1 MDFVRKENSMFSH
14 MSLKTKMTLTVLT
27 SCLLCSLSAL
37 TISYFANQSQLHD
50 GIISKSRTILS
61 RLDKARS
68 FVATQ
73 GGLKHTM
80 ELISSKYT
88 SDSELTDQ
96 DKIDILKQVPIVAS
110 MKIGSDEANKEF
122 YQFRIFSDE
131 PRRKENMANAE
142 EMKIFKQFELDP
154 NLKEV
159 VINDNHILGVYK
171 PIYLKEKEGCLIC
184 HGSPEKSPWKN
195 GKDILGF
202 KMENWKDGK
211 LHGVFGIIS
220 NINVV
225 SKSQTEGQFFS
236 PTMVLLVGILIATL
250 FSLILGYFISHK
262 MCNTFNVISRT
273 ISERAVEV
281 TRVANSVS
289 DAGLKLNDITSRQA
303 SALQQTSS
311 AVEQTNAMVNKNS
324 ENAKRSSEIS
334 IESKSSVEKGTKA
347 VVDVIRSIE
356 RIAQGNE
363 KIVNQ
368 IQESNKE
375 IGEIVVLISEIGN
388 KTKVINDIV
397 FQTKLLSF
405 NASVEAARAGEHGKG
420 FSVVAE
426 EVGNLAHMSGN
437 SAKEI
442 TQLLESSI
450 NRVHE
455 IVNNT
460 KQRVERHIVEGKAQI
475 QEGTKT
481 ANVCGEILTV
491 IVDQVSEVTEKVNE
505 ISMASE
511 EQSRGIAEINKA
523 MGDLDSS
530 GQVNRSQTAQL
541 TDEAEFLKTQAD
553 ELKKLIQELDGYVDG
568 RVKKDDSAA
577 S

>member
-1 MDFVRKENSMFSH
+1 MFSRV
-14 MSLKTKMTLTVLT
+14 SLKTKMTLTVLM

-37 TISYFANQSQLHD
+37 TISYFANQLQLQD
-50 GIISKSRTILS
+50 GIIGKSRTILS

-73 GGLKHTM
+73 GGLKQTM
-80 ELISSKYT
+80 ELIVSKYN
-88 SDSELTDQ
+88 SDSQLTEQ
-96 DKIDILKQVPIVAS
+96 DKSDIMKQVPIVAS
-110 MKIGSDEANKEF
+110 MKIGSDEADKEF

-131 PRRKENMANAE
+131 PRRKENQANTE
-142 EMKIFKQFELDP
+142 EMKIFRQFEMDP
-154 NLKEV
+154 NLKEIV
-159 VINDNHILGVYK
+159 TNDGKVLSVFK
-171 PIYLKEKEGCLIC
+171 PVYLKEKEGCLIC

-220 NINVV
+220 NISVV
-225 SKSQTEGQFFS
+225 SKAQTEGQFFT
-236 PTMVLLVGILIATL
+236 PTMMLLVGIIIATL
-250 FSLILGYFISHK
+250 FSLTFGYSISHK
-262 MCNTFNVISRT
+262 ICNTFNVISRT

-281 TRVANSVS
+281 TRVANAVS
-289 DAGLKLNDITSRQA
+289 DAGIKLNDITSKQA

-324 ENAKRSSEIS
+324 ENAKRSREIS
-334 IESKSSVEKGTKA
+334 IESKSTVEKGTKA
-347 VVDVIRSIE
+347 VVEVITSIE
-356 RIAQGNE
+356 QIANGNE

-375 IGEIVVLISEIGN
+375 IGEIVTLISEIGN

-450 NRVHE
+450 NRVNE

-460 KQRVERHIVEGKAQI
+460 KQRVERHIMEGKARI

-481 ANVCGEILTV
+481 ANACGTILTI

-505 ISMASE
+505 ISIASE
-511 EQSRGIAEINKA
+511 EQSRGISEINKA
-523 MGDLDSS
+523 MGELDSS

-541 TDEAEFLKTQAD
+541 TSEAEFLKTQAD

-568 RVKKDDSAA
+568 QTHKDDSIA